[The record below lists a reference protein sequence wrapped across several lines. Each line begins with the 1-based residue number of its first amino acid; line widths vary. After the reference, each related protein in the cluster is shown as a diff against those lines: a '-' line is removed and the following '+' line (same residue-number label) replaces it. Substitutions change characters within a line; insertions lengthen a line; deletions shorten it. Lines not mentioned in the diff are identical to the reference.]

1 MDSFMQ
7 SNFIYEDNFIYALK
21 LKLGIVALRLFNLYI
36 MLLDSN
42 ITKDNTVIF
51 PMEIYDKI
59 YSTSPSYIHADSIY
73 NVIEELREMRIF
85 DICEY
90 ISRMTDKSLYM
101 TKEKKHIKITAN
113 NRDLPYIIAYKKRY
127 LRHGLWNGLLLT
139 TNNQLNFYE
148 LIKVYAQDRVVE
160 LSTKRIRQLLGV
172 ENYYSTKDVMRY
184 IRSYNNVLKEKTDI
198 HCILQKGRIAENKRI
213 LSMRFFIYDNLSFK
227 PNKYLESIIHL

>member
-59 YSTSPSYIHADSIY
+59 YSTFPSYIHAESIY
-73 NVIEELREMRIF
+73 NSIEELREMRLF

-90 ISRMTDKSLYM
+90 ISRNTDKSLYM
-101 TKEKKHIKITAN
+101 TKGKKHIKITAN
-113 NRDLPYIIAYKKRY
+113 NRDLPNIIA
-127 LRHGLWNGLLLT
+127 
-139 TNNQLNFYE
+139 
-148 LIKVYAQDRVVE
+148 
-160 LSTKRIRQLLGV
+160 
-172 ENYYSTKDVMRY
+172 
-184 IRSYNNVLKEKTDI
+184 
-198 HCILQKGRIAENKRI
+198 
-213 LSMRFFIYDNLSFK
+213 
-227 PNKYLESIIHL
+227 

>member
-36 MLLDSN
+36 MSIDSN

-51 PMEIYDKI
+51 PMEIYDKM
-59 YSTSPSYIHADSIY
+59 YSTSPSYIHAESIY
-73 NVIEELREMRIF
+73 NSIEELREMRLF
-85 DICEY
+85 DICE
-90 ISRMTDKSLYM
+90 DV
-101 TKEKKHIKITAN
+101 
-113 NRDLPYIIAYKKRY
+113 PYIKKKKKRY
-127 LRHGLWNGLLLT
+127 LRHSLWNGLLLT

-160 LSTKRIRQLLGV
+160 LSTKRLRQLLGV

-198 HCILQKGRIAENKRI
+198 HCILQKGRIAERNRI
-213 LSMRFFIYDNLSFK
+213 LSMRFFIYDNISFK
-227 PNKYLESIIHL
+227 PNKYLESLIHL